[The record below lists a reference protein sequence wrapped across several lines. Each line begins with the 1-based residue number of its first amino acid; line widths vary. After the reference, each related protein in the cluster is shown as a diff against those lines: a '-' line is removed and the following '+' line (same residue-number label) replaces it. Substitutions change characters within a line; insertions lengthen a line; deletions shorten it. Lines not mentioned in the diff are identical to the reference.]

1 MKRNFPGSPV
11 VKNPLVST
19 RDTGWIPV
27 QEDPTDCGATKP
39 KHHDYNLTLSSPGA
53 HVSQLLK
60 PEHPRAHDL
69 QQEKSHR
76 GEKPEQQS

>member
-1 MKRNFPGSPV
+1 MQGSPGV
-11 VKNPLVST
+11 LSGKESACQCKRHGVPSPI
-19 RDTGWIPV
+19 W
-27 QEDPTDCGATKP
+27 EDPMSRGATKP